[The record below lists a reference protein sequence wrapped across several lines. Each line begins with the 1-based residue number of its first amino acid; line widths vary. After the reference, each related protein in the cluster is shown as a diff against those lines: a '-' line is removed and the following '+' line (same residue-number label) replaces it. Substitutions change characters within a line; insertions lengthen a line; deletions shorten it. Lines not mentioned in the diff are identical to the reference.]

1 MTNAC
6 NETSLPTILSR
17 YNLKDIYNG
26 DELGLF
32 YQGLPKKALHMKGEK
47 CSGSKHSKVRL
58 TGMAAASAA
67 GEKLP
72 IFVID
77 KSAKPRCFKHVK
89 SLPCYYRS
97 QVKNCMNSLFFDE
110 WLRKLE
116 TQPMEQGVIR
126 SLKGKYR
133 KKSFKG

>member
-17 YNLKDIYNG
+17 CNLKDIYNG

-47 CSGSKHSKVRL
+47 CSGSKDSKVRL

-67 GEKLP
+67 GEKLT

-77 KSAKPRCFKHVK
+77 KSTKPRCFKHVK
-89 SLPCYYRS
+89 SLPCCYRL
-97 QVKNCMNSLFFDE
+97 QVKNWMNSLLLMNGYGNSKPNL
-110 WLRKLE
+110 WNK
-116 TQPMEQGVIR
+116 V
-126 SLKGKYR
+126 
-133 KKSFKG
+133 